1 MSDSFGSFKRA
12 GLALVA
18 TLVILATATSE
29 VSAQDARAQQTKLRQ
44 SVFTVLAAQIT
55 PMGAMVQGRVP
66 FDAEAFR
73 VAAER
78 AAFMANIA
86 AETFPPNSIAQ
97 NSKAKPEIWRNQ
109 ADFQRLM
116 NDLREKTAQLSN
128 TASGGTLDSIRP
140 AFIAASSTCKACHDK
155 YKLD

>member
-1 MSDSFGSFKRA
+1 MSHSLNPPKRF
-12 GLALVA
+12 GLALVIGG
-18 TLVILATATSE
+18 LMLAVGTPA
-29 VSAQDARAQQTKLRQ
+29 VLAQDARAQQTKLRQ
-44 SVFTVLAAQIT
+44 STFTVLAAQIS

-73 VAAER
+73 TAADR
-78 AAFMANIA
+78 AAVMAGIA
-86 AETFPPNSIAQ
+86 AEMFPPNSIAQ
-97 NSKAKPEIWRNQ
+97 TSKAKPEIWRNQ

-116 NDLREKTAQLSN
+116 NDLREKTTQLSN
-128 TASGGTLDSIRP
+128 TAKSGSLESIRP